1 MQNKTLIA
9 VMLVGMAI
17 GMTSCNNGN
26 STSISNKPSDS
37 TSASSSSKPSISVI
51 PSTSNSTINKVYVE
65 SVELNSNITK
75 FLNNK
80 SSSSN
85 KFMDKTKNMI
95 VGDDNNFKFKPIVK
109 FVDENDLPVE
119 VNNITF
125 DIELYENK
133 NDVYE
138 KVVDA
143 STYFDSLDNVN
154 CEVNFN
160 DAAVGKKF
168 KIAVAPSGIEKSKAS
183 KFTKEFEIEV
193 SDGFNVYNPK
203 EFAYFN
209 KDRDYNS
216 EYEEST
222 GISVIKAWED
232 FKVANKLTDTN
243 EKNAFILQCDIE
255 ITDNDLPKEFFY
267 HEGDKDYKAQLE
279 GTLRDYS
286 NIYYHTFSNND
297 EKLGLY
303 GNYFT
308 LNASKI
314 SLVKQELDYDGSVT
328 NVNQVISHSTLF
340 RTEKKDGVTGES
352 FVMRDLNLIGNS
364 QRKED
369 LALGGGII
377 LHKNHSVKALAENNV
392 SNSWFIT
399 YFTEYIDSDYVIN
412 KCYARDNFNSFIY
425 NYGGNVTIKN
435 SDMEGTGGPIIIQDH
450 VFYSSGATENIAHAV
465 IENSRLENWV
475 SGEEGWF
482 QLVDATAL
490 VPRVKALSSLFAQ
503 YGRSFV
509 KTRKINN
516 EDVQFFNF
524 ICVNKNS
531 RNLMGAC
538 EGSIKI
544 DNSAIFDFGKS
555 TPEAFGA
562 FYSTIKKASNEA
574 PIFQSSTGGFA
585 YSNGTQLLDYPNNII
600 PTTNTSDPIFSGD
613 YLALY
618 YYGLMLTL
626 GYYPVA

>member
-37 TSASSSSKPSISVI
+37 TSTSSSSKPSISVI

-138 KVVDA
+138 KVIDA

-399 YFTEYIDSDYVIN
+399 YFIEYIDSDYVIN

-482 QLVDATAL
+482 QLVGATAL
-490 VPRVKALSSLFAQ
+490 VPGVKALSSLFAQ

-555 TPEAFGA
+555 TPKAFGA
-562 FYSTIKKASNEA
+562 FYSNIKKASNEA
-574 PIFQSSTGGFA
+574 PIFQSSTDGFA
-585 YSNGTQLLDYPNNII
+585 YSNGTQLLDYTNNII
-600 PTTNTSDPIFSGD
+600 PTTNTSDQIFSGD

>member
-1 MQNKTLIA
+1 MKNKTLIA

-17 GMTSCNNGN
+17 GMTSCNNDN
-26 STSISNKPSDS
+26 STSTSNKPSDS
-37 TSASSSSKPSISVI
+37 TSSSSKPSISVT

-138 KVVDA
+138 KVIDA

-209 KDRDYNS
+209 KDRDCNS

-328 NVNQVISHSTLF
+328 NVSQVISHSTLF

-399 YFTEYIDSDYVIN
+399 YFIEYVDSDYVIN

-482 QLVDATAL
+482 QLVGATAL
-490 VPRVKALSSLFAQ
+490 VPGVKALSSLFAQ

-585 YSNGTQLLDYPNNII
+585 YSNGTQLLDYTNNII

>member
-17 GMTSCNNGN
+17 GMTSCNNDN
-26 STSISNKPSDS
+26 STSTSNKPSDS
-37 TSASSSSKPSISVI
+37 TSSSSKPSISVT

-119 VNNITF
+119 VNDITF

-133 NDVYE
+133 SDVYE

-286 NIYYHTFSNND
+286 NIYYHTFSDND

-399 YFTEYIDSDYVIN
+399 YFIEYIDSDYVIN

-450 VFYSSGATENIAHAV
+450 VYYSSGATENIAHAV

-482 QLVDATAL
+482 QLVGATAL
-490 VPRVKALSSLFAQ
+490 VPGVKVLSSLFAQ

-562 FYSTIKKASNEA
+562 FYSNIKKASNEA

-585 YSNGTQLLDYPNNII
+585 YSNGTQLLDYTNNII

>member
-17 GMTSCNNGN
+17 GMTSCNNDN
-26 STSISNKPSDS
+26 STSTSNKPSDS
-37 TSASSSSKPSISVI
+37 TSSSSKPSISVT

-119 VNNITF
+119 VNDITF

-133 NDVYE
+133 SDVYE

-399 YFTEYIDSDYVIN
+399 YFIEYIDSDYVIN

-482 QLVDATAL
+482 QLVGATAL
-490 VPRVKALSSLFAQ
+490 VPGVKVLSSLFAQ

-585 YSNGTQLLDYPNNII
+585 YSNGTQLLDYTNTII

>member
-17 GMTSCNNGN
+17 GMTSCNNDN
-26 STSISNKPSDS
+26 STSTSNKPSDS
-37 TSASSSSKPSISVI
+37 TSSSSKPSISVT

-119 VNNITF
+119 VNDITF

-133 NDVYE
+133 SDVYE

-328 NVNQVISHSTLF
+328 NVSQVISHSTLF

-399 YFTEYIDSDYVIN
+399 YFIEYVDSDYVIN

-482 QLVDATAL
+482 QLVGATAL
-490 VPRVKALSSLFAQ
+490 VPGVKALSSLFAQ

-585 YSNGTQLLDYPNNII
+585 YSNGTQLLDYTNNII

>member
-17 GMTSCNNGN
+17 GMTSCNNDN
-26 STSISNKPSDS
+26 STSISHKPSDS
-37 TSASSSSKPSISVI
+37 TSSSSKPSISVT

-119 VNNITF
+119 VNDITF

-133 NDVYE
+133 SDVYE

-399 YFTEYIDSDYVIN
+399 YFIEYIDSDYVIN

-425 NYGGNVTIKN
+425 NYGGTVTIKN

-465 IENSRLENWV
+465 VENSRLENWV

-482 QLVDATAL
+482 QLVGATAL
-490 VPRVKALSSLFAQ
+490 VPGVKVLSSLFAQ

-555 TPEAFGA
+555 TPQAFGA

-585 YSNGTQLLDYPNNII
+585 YSNGTQLLDYTNNII

>member
-17 GMTSCNNGN
+17 GMTSCNNDN
-26 STSISNKPSDS
+26 STSTSNKPSDS
-37 TSASSSSKPSISVI
+37 TSSSSKPSISVT

-119 VNNITF
+119 VNDITF

-133 NDVYE
+133 SDVYE

-399 YFTEYIDSDYVIN
+399 YFIEYIDSDYVIN
-412 KCYARDNFNSFIY
+412 KCYARDSFNSFIY

-450 VFYSSGATENIAHAV
+450 VYYSSGATENIAHAV

-482 QLVDATAL
+482 QLVGATAL
-490 VPRVKALSSLFAQ
+490 VPGVKVLSSLFAQ

-562 FYSTIKKASNEA
+562 FYSNIKKASNEA

-585 YSNGTQLLDYPNNII
+585 YSNGTQLLDYTNNII

>member
-17 GMTSCNNGN
+17 GMTSCNNDN
-26 STSISNKPSDS
+26 STSTSNKPSDS
-37 TSASSSSKPSISVI
+37 TSSSSKPSISVT

-138 KVVDA
+138 KVIDA

-168 KIAVAPSGIEKSKAS
+168 KITVAPSGIEKSKAS

-222 GISVIKAWED
+222 GISIIKAWED

-314 SLVKQELDYDGSVT
+314 SLVKQELDYDGTVT

-377 LHKNHSVKALAENNV
+377 LHKNHSVKALAENNI

-399 YFTEYIDSDYVIN
+399 YFIEYIGSDYVIN

-450 VFYSSGATENIAHAV
+450 VYYSSGATEHIAHAV

-482 QLVDATAL
+482 QLVGATAL
-490 VPRVKALSSLFAQ
+490 VPGVKALSSLFAQ

-544 DNSAIFDFGKS
+544 DDSAIFDFGKS
-555 TPEAFGA
+555 TPQAFGA
-562 FYSTIKKASNEA
+562 FYSTIKKVSNEA

-585 YSNGTQLLDYPNNII
+585 YSNGTQMLDYTNTII

>member
-17 GMTSCNNGN
+17 GMTSCNNDN
-26 STSISNKPSDS
+26 STSTSNKPSDS
-37 TSASSSSKPSISVI
+37 TSSSSKPSISVT

-119 VNNITF
+119 VNDITF

-133 NDVYE
+133 SDVYE

-328 NVNQVISHSTLF
+328 NVNQLISHSTLF

-377 LHKNHSVKALAENNV
+377 LHKNHSVKALAENNI

-399 YFTEYIDSDYVIN
+399 YFIEYIGSDYVIN

-450 VFYSSGATENIAHAV
+450 VYYSSGATEHIAHAV

-482 QLVDATAL
+482 QLVGATAL
-490 VPRVKALSSLFAQ
+490 VPGVKVLSSLFAQ

-531 RNLMGAC
+531 RNLMGVC

-562 FYSTIKKASNEA
+562 FYSNIKKASNEA

-585 YSNGTQLLDYPNNII
+585 YSNGTQLLDYTNNII

>member
-17 GMTSCNNGN
+17 GMTSCNDGN

-37 TSASSSSKPSISVI
+37 TSTSSSSKPSISVT

-138 KVVDA
+138 KVTDA

-154 CEVNFN
+154 CEVNFK

-168 KIAVAPSGIEKSKAS
+168 KITVAPSGIEKSKAS

-232 FKVANKLTDTN
+232 FKVANKLTDTS

-255 ITDNDLPKEFFY
+255 ITDSDLPREFFY

-297 EKLGLY
+297 EKLG
-303 GNYFT
+303 
-308 LNASKI
+308 
-314 SLVKQELDYDGSVT
+314 
-328 NVNQVISHSTLF
+328 
-340 RTEKKDGVTGES
+340 
-352 FVMRDLNLIGNS
+352 
-364 QRKED
+364 
-369 LALGGGII
+369 
-377 LHKNHSVKALAENNV
+377 
-392 SNSWFIT
+392 FI
-399 YFTEYIDSDYVIN
+399 
-412 KCYARDNFNSFIY
+412 
-425 NYGGNVTIKN
+425 
-435 SDMEGTGGPIIIQDH
+435 
-450 VFYSSGATENIAHAV
+450 
-465 IENSRLENWV
+465 W
-475 SGEEGWF
+475 
-482 QLVDATAL
+482 
-490 VPRVKALSSLFAQ
+490 
-503 YGRSFV
+503 
-509 KTRKINN
+509 
-516 EDVQFFNF
+516 
-524 ICVNKNS
+524 
-531 RNLMGAC
+531 
-538 EGSIKI
+538 
-544 DNSAIFDFGKS
+544 
-555 TPEAFGA
+555 
-562 FYSTIKKASNEA
+562 
-574 PIFQSSTGGFA
+574 
-585 YSNGTQLLDYPNNII
+585 
-600 PTTNTSDPIFSGD
+600 
-613 YLALY
+613 
-618 YYGLMLTL
+618 
-626 GYYPVA
+626 

>member
-17 GMTSCNNGN
+17 GMTSCNNDN
-26 STSISNKPSDS
+26 STSTSNKPSDS
-37 TSASSSSKPSISVI
+37 TSSSSKPSISVT

-119 VNNITF
+119 VNDITF

-133 NDVYE
+133 SDVYE

-328 NVNQVISHSTLF
+328 NVNQVISHSNLF

-377 LHKNHSVKALAENNV
+377 LHKNHSVKALAENNI

-399 YFTEYIDSDYVIN
+399 YFIEYIGSDYVIN

-450 VFYSSGATENIAHAV
+450 VYYSSGATEHIAHAV

-482 QLVDATAL
+482 QLVGATAL
-490 VPRVKALSSLFAQ
+490 VPGVKVLSSLFAQ
-503 YGRSFV
+503 YGRLFV

-562 FYSTIKKASNEA
+562 FYSNIKKASNEA

-585 YSNGTQLLDYPNNII
+585 YSNGTQLLDYTNNII

>member
-1 MQNKTLIA
+1 MKNKTLIA

-17 GMTSCNNGN
+17 GMTSCNNDN
-26 STSISNKPSDS
+26 STSTSNKPSDS
-37 TSASSSSKPSISVI
+37 TSSSSKPSISVT

-138 KVVDA
+138 KVIDA

-209 KDRDYNS
+209 KDRDCNS

-399 YFTEYIDSDYVIN
+399 YFIEYVDSDYVIN

-482 QLVDATAL
+482 QLVGATAL
-490 VPRVKALSSLFAQ
+490 VPGVKALSSLFAQ

-585 YSNGTQLLDYPNNII
+585 YSNGTQLLDYTNNII

>member
-17 GMTSCNNGN
+17 GMTSCNNDN
-26 STSISNKPSDS
+26 STSTSNKPSDS
-37 TSASSSSKPSISVI
+37 TSSSSKPSISVT

-138 KVVDA
+138 KVIDA

-168 KIAVAPSGIEKSKAS
+168 KITVAPSGIEKSKAS

-222 GISVIKAWED
+222 GISIIKAWED

-255 ITDNDLPKEFFY
+255 ITDSDLPKEFFY

-314 SLVKQELDYDGSVT
+314 SLVKQELDYDGTVT

-377 LHKNHSVKALAENNV
+377 LHKNHSVKALAENNI

-399 YFTEYIDSDYVIN
+399 YFIEYIGSDYVIN

-450 VFYSSGATENIAHAV
+450 VYYSSGATEHIAHAV

-482 QLVDATAL
+482 QLVGATAL
-490 VPRVKALSSLFAQ
+490 VPGVKALSSLFAQ

-524 ICVNKNS
+524 ICVTKNS

-544 DNSAIFDFGKS
+544 DDSAIFDFSKS
-555 TPEAFGA
+555 TPQAFGA
-562 FYSTIKKASNEA
+562 FYSTIKKVSNEA

-585 YSNGTQLLDYPNNII
+585 YSNGTQMLDYTNTII

>member
-17 GMTSCNNGN
+17 GMTSCNNDN
-26 STSISNKPSDS
+26 STSTSNKPSDS
-37 TSASSSSKPSISVI
+37 TSSSSKPSISVT

-138 KVVDA
+138 KVIDA

-168 KIAVAPSGIEKSKAS
+168 KITVAPSGIEKSKAS

-222 GISVIKAWED
+222 GISIIKAWED

-314 SLVKQELDYDGSVT
+314 SLVKQELDYDGTVT

-377 LHKNHSVKALAENNV
+377 LHKNHSVKALAENNI

-399 YFTEYIDSDYVIN
+399 YFIEYIGSDYVIN

-450 VFYSSGATENIAHAV
+450 VYYSSGATEHIAHAV

-482 QLVDATAL
+482 QLVGATAL
-490 VPRVKALSSLFAQ
+490 VPGVKALSSLFAQ

-524 ICVNKNS
+524 ICVTKNS

-544 DNSAIFDFGKS
+544 DDSAIFDFGKS
-555 TPEAFGA
+555 TPQAFGA
-562 FYSTIKKASNEA
+562 FYSTIKKVSNEA

-585 YSNGTQLLDYPNNII
+585 YSNGTQMLDYTNTII

>member
-17 GMTSCNNGN
+17 GMTSCNDGN

-37 TSASSSSKPSISVI
+37 ISTSSSSKPSISVT

-138 KVVDA
+138 KVIDA

-154 CEVNFN
+154 CEVNFK

-168 KIAVAPSGIEKSKAS
+168 KITVAPSGIEKSKAS

-232 FKVANKLTDTN
+232 FKVANKLTDTS

-255 ITDNDLPKEFFY
+255 ITDSDLPREFFY

-314 SLVKQELDYDGSVT
+314 SLVKQELDYDGTVT

-377 LHKNHSVKALAENNV
+377 LHKNHSVKALSENNI

-399 YFTEYIDSDYVIN
+399 YFIEYIGSDYVIN

-425 NYGGNVTIKN
+425 NYGGKVTIKN

-450 VFYSSGATENIAHAV
+450 VYYSSGATENIAHAV

-482 QLVDATAL
+482 QLVGATAL
-490 VPRVKALSSLFAQ
+490 VPGVKALSSLFAQ

-544 DNSAIFDFGKS
+544 DDSAIFDFGKS
-555 TPEAFGA
+555 TPQSFGA
-562 FYSTIKKASNEA
+562 FYSTIKKVSNEA

-585 YSNGTQLLDYPNNII
+585 YSNGTQMLDYTNTII

>member
-17 GMTSCNNGN
+17 GMTSCNNDN
-26 STSISNKPSDS
+26 STSTSNKPSDS
-37 TSASSSSKPSISVI
+37 TSSSSKPSISVT

-119 VNNITF
+119 VNDITF

-328 NVNQVISHSTLF
+328 NVNQLISHSTLF

-377 LHKNHSVKALAENNV
+377 LHKNHSVKALAENNI

-399 YFTEYIDSDYVIN
+399 YFIEYIGSDYVIN

-450 VFYSSGATENIAHAV
+450 VYYSSGATEHIAHAV

-482 QLVDATAL
+482 QLVGATAL
-490 VPRVKALSSLFAQ
+490 VPGVKVLSSLFAQ
-503 YGRSFV
+503 YGRLFV

-562 FYSTIKKASNEA
+562 FYSNIKKASNEA

-585 YSNGTQLLDYPNNII
+585 YSKGTQLLDYTNNII

>member
-17 GMTSCNNGN
+17 GMTSCNNDN
-26 STSISNKPSDS
+26 STSTSNKPSDS
-37 TSASSSSKPSISVI
+37 TSSSSKPSISVT

-119 VNNITF
+119 VNDITF

-133 NDVYE
+133 SDVYE

-328 NVNQVISHSTLF
+328 NVNQLISHSTLF

-377 LHKNHSVKALAENNV
+377 LHKNHSVKALAENNI

-399 YFTEYIDSDYVIN
+399 YFIEYIGSDYVIN

-450 VFYSSGATENIAHAV
+450 VYYSSGATEHIAHAV

-482 QLVDATAL
+482 QLVGATAL
-490 VPRVKALSSLFAQ
+490 VPGVKVLSSLFAQ
-503 YGRSFV
+503 YGRLFV

-531 RNLMGAC
+531 RNLMGVC

-562 FYSTIKKASNEA
+562 FYSNIKKASNEA

-585 YSNGTQLLDYPNNII
+585 YSNGTQLLDYTNNII

>member
-17 GMTSCNNGN
+17 GMTSCNNDN
-26 STSISNKPSDS
+26 STSTSNKPSDS
-37 TSASSSSKPSISVI
+37 TSSSSKPSISVT

-119 VNNITF
+119 VNDITF

-133 NDVYE
+133 SDVYE

-328 NVNQVISHSTLF
+328 NVNQLISHSTLF

-377 LHKNHSVKALAENNV
+377 LHKNHSVKALAENNI

-399 YFTEYIDSDYVIN
+399 YFIEYIGSDYVIN

-450 VFYSSGATENIAHAV
+450 VYYSSGATEHIAHAV

-482 QLVDATAL
+482 QLVGATAL
-490 VPRVKALSSLFAQ
+490 VPGVKVLSSLFAQ
-503 YGRSFV
+503 YGRLFV

-562 FYSTIKKASNEA
+562 FYSNIKKASNEA

-585 YSNGTQLLDYPNNII
+585 YSNGTQLLDYTNNII

>member
-17 GMTSCNNGN
+17 GMTSCNDGN

-37 TSASSSSKPSISVI
+37 TSTSSSSKPSISVT

-85 KFMDKTKNMI
+85 KYMDKTKNMI

-138 KVVDA
+138 KVTDA

-154 CEVNFN
+154 CEVNFK

-168 KIAVAPSGIEKSKAS
+168 KITVAPSGIEKSKAS

-232 FKVANKLTDTN
+232 FKVANKLTDTS

-255 ITDNDLPKEFFY
+255 ITDSDLPREFFY

-314 SLVKQELDYDGSVT
+314 SLVKQELDYDGTVT

-377 LHKNHSVKALAENNV
+377 LHKNHSVKALAENNI

-399 YFTEYIDSDYVIN
+399 YFIEYIGSDYVIN

-450 VFYSSGATENIAHAV
+450 VYYSSGATEHIAHAV

-482 QLVDATAL
+482 QLVGATAL
-490 VPRVKALSSLFAQ
+490 VPGVKALSSLFAQ

-524 ICVNKNS
+524 ICVTKNS

-544 DNSAIFDFGKS
+544 DDSAIFDFGKS
-555 TPEAFGA
+555 TPQAFGA
-562 FYSTIKKASNEA
+562 FYSTIKKVSNEA

-585 YSNGTQLLDYPNNII
+585 YSNGTQMLDYTNTII

>member
-17 GMTSCNNGN
+17 GMTSCNNDN
-26 STSISNKPSDS
+26 STSTSHKPSDS
-37 TSASSSSKPSISVI
+37 TSSSSKPSISVT

-119 VNNITF
+119 VNDITF

-133 NDVYE
+133 SDVYE

-364 QRKED
+364 QRKEN

-399 YFTEYIDSDYVIN
+399 YFIEYIDSDYVIN

-465 IENSRLENWV
+465 VENSRLENWV

-482 QLVDATAL
+482 QLVGATAL
-490 VPRVKALSSLFAQ
+490 VPGVKVLSSLFAQ

-555 TPEAFGA
+555 TPQAFGA

-585 YSNGTQLLDYPNNII
+585 YSNGTQLLDYTNNII

>member
-17 GMTSCNNGN
+17 GMTSCNNDN
-26 STSISNKPSDS
+26 STSTSNKPSDS
-37 TSASSSSKPSISVI
+37 TSSSSKPSISVT

-119 VNNITF
+119 VNDITF

-133 NDVYE
+133 SDVYE

-328 NVNQVISHSTLF
+328 NVSQVISHSTLF

-399 YFTEYIDSDYVIN
+399 YFIEYIDSDYVIN

-482 QLVDATAL
+482 QLVGATAL
-490 VPRVKALSSLFAQ
+490 VPGVKVLSSLFAQ

-555 TPEAFGA
+555 TPQAFGA

-585 YSNGTQLLDYPNNII
+585 YSNGTQLLDYTNTII

>member
-17 GMTSCNNGN
+17 GMTSCNNDN
-26 STSISNKPSDS
+26 STSTSNKPSDS
-37 TSASSSSKPSISVI
+37 TSSSSKPSISVT

-119 VNNITF
+119 VNDITF

-133 NDVYE
+133 SDVYE

-377 LHKNHSVKALAENNV
+377 LHKNHSVKALAENNI

-399 YFTEYIDSDYVIN
+399 YFIEYIGSDYVIN

-450 VFYSSGATENIAHAV
+450 VYYSSGATEHIAHAL

-482 QLVDATAL
+482 QLVGATAL
-490 VPRVKALSSLFAQ
+490 VPGVKVLSSLFAQ

-531 RNLMGAC
+531 RNLMGVC

-562 FYSTIKKASNEA
+562 FYSNIKKASNEA

-585 YSNGTQLLDYPNNII
+585 YSNGTQLLDYTNNII

>member
-17 GMTSCNNGN
+17 GMTSCNNDN
-26 STSISNKPSDS
+26 STSTSNKPSDS
-37 TSASSSSKPSISVI
+37 TSSSSKPSISVT

-119 VNNITF
+119 VNDITF

-133 NDVYE
+133 SDVYE

-369 LALGGGII
+369 LVLGGGII
-377 LHKNHSVKALAENNV
+377 LHKNHSVKALAENNI

-399 YFTEYIDSDYVIN
+399 YFIEYVGSDYVIN

-450 VFYSSGATENIAHAV
+450 VYYSSGATEHIAHAV

-482 QLVDATAL
+482 QLVGATAL
-490 VPRVKALSSLFAQ
+490 VPGVKVLSSLFAQ

-562 FYSTIKKASNEA
+562 FYSNIKKASNEA

-585 YSNGTQLLDYPNNII
+585 YSNGTQLLDYTNNII

>member
-17 GMTSCNNGN
+17 GMTSCNNDN
-26 STSISNKPSDS
+26 STSTSNKPSDS
-37 TSASSSSKPSISVI
+37 TSSSSKPSISVT

-119 VNNITF
+119 VNDITF

-133 NDVYE
+133 SDVYE

-377 LHKNHSVKALAENNV
+377 LHKNHSVKALAENNI

-399 YFTEYIDSDYVIN
+399 YFIEYIGSDYVIN

-450 VFYSSGATENIAHAV
+450 VYYSSGATEHIAHAV

-482 QLVDATAL
+482 QLVGATAL
-490 VPRVKALSSLFAQ
+490 VPGVKVLSSLFAQ

-531 RNLMGAC
+531 RNLMGVC

-562 FYSTIKKASNEA
+562 FYSNIKKASNEA

-585 YSNGTQLLDYPNNII
+585 YSNGTQLLDYTNNII

>member
-17 GMTSCNNGN
+17 GMTSCNNDN
-26 STSISNKPSDS
+26 STSTSNKPSDS
-37 TSASSSSKPSISVI
+37 TSSSSKPSISVT

-119 VNNITF
+119 VNDITF

-133 NDVYE
+133 SDVYE

-328 NVNQVISHSTLF
+328 NVNQVISHSNLF

-377 LHKNHSVKALAENNV
+377 LHKNHSVKALAENNI

-399 YFTEYIDSDYVIN
+399 YFIEYIGSDYVIN

-450 VFYSSGATENIAHAV
+450 VYYSSGATEHIAHAV

-482 QLVDATAL
+482 QLVGATAL
-490 VPRVKALSSLFAQ
+490 VPGVKVLSSLFAQ
-503 YGRSFV
+503 YGRLFV

-531 RNLMGAC
+531 RNLMGVC

-562 FYSTIKKASNEA
+562 FYSNIKKASNEA

-585 YSNGTQLLDYPNNII
+585 YSKGTQLLDYTNNII